1 MAGPELSVV
10 CRNCGSEVSPY
21 VTECPYCGTRIRKRA
36 PRLEREGDEIRI
48 REGRREKKRRRDA
61 ERRERNEERRVGFGE
76 DLSTKPIAT
85 FLLLAIPAVVY
96 ILLEASVLDAQ
107 DFVILGP
114 VDSEPWR
121 YLTAP
126 FAIANAGML
135 FICGVVIAACGP
147 ALERRLGSIATFL
160 LALACGALGMLA
172 AVGVDKAIG
181 DGFAVAAGPNGIA
194 LGLLAAYVAIREP
207 ERRADPDDSYDPIAA
222 GVAAAVLLAMPI
234 VFAFSR
240 SLGRDRRRPRGRP
253 VRLYGDACP
262 EAGVSKYTALDDDL
276 HAYLVEHGS
285 RQDEVLARVQ
295 EETAAMGSISAM
307 QIAPDQGA
315 FMEILTRAIGA
326 QEALEIGTFTGYS
339 AISIARGLAPAG
351 RLLCLELSEEFAETA
366 AGNLAAA
373 GVADR
378 VEIITGP
385 AVETLRKLP
394 EREHFDLVFIDADKT
409 GYPVYFEEALKR
421 TRSGGLILLD
431 NMLQD
436 GRVLDPDPD
445 DESTNAIVALN
456 EKLAGDERVDI
467 AMVAIADGITIA
479 RKR

>member
-1 MAGPELSVV
+1 M
-10 CRNCGSEVSPY
+10 
-21 VTECPYCGTRIRKRA
+21 
-36 PRLEREGDEIRI
+36 
-48 REGRREKKRRRDA
+48 
-61 ERRERNEERRVGFGE
+61 
-76 DLSTKPIAT
+76 
-85 FLLLAIPAVVY
+85 
-96 ILLEASVLDAQ
+96 
-107 DFVILGP
+107 
-114 VDSEPWR
+114 
-121 YLTAP
+121 
-126 FAIANAGML
+126 
-135 FICGVVIAACGP
+135 
-147 ALERRLGSIATFL
+147 
-160 LALACGALGMLA
+160 
-172 AVGVDKAIG
+172 
-181 DGFAVAAGPNGIA
+181 
-194 LGLLAAYVAIREP
+194 
-207 ERRADPDDSYDPIAA
+207 
-222 GVAAAVLLAMPI
+222 
-234 VFAFSR
+234 
-240 SLGRDRRRPRGRP
+240 
-253 VRLYGDACP
+253 
-262 EAGVSKYTALDDDL
+262 SKYTALDDDL
-276 HAYLVEHGS
+276 HAYLVEHGA

-295 EETAAMGSISAM
+295 EETAAMGSLAAM

-409 GYPVYFEEALKR
+409 GYSEYFEEALKR
-421 TRSGGLILLD
+421 TRPGGLILLD

>member
-1 MAGPELSVV
+1 M
-10 CRNCGSEVSPY
+10 
-21 VTECPYCGTRIRKRA
+21 
-36 PRLEREGDEIRI
+36 
-48 REGRREKKRRRDA
+48 
-61 ERRERNEERRVGFGE
+61 
-76 DLSTKPIAT
+76 
-85 FLLLAIPAVVY
+85 
-96 ILLEASVLDAQ
+96 
-107 DFVILGP
+107 
-114 VDSEPWR
+114 
-121 YLTAP
+121 
-126 FAIANAGML
+126 
-135 FICGVVIAACGP
+135 
-147 ALERRLGSIATFL
+147 
-160 LALACGALGMLA
+160 
-172 AVGVDKAIG
+172 
-181 DGFAVAAGPNGIA
+181 
-194 LGLLAAYVAIREP
+194 
-207 ERRADPDDSYDPIAA
+207 
-222 GVAAAVLLAMPI
+222 
-234 VFAFSR
+234 
-240 SLGRDRRRPRGRP
+240 
-253 VRLYGDACP
+253 
-262 EAGVSKYTALDDDL
+262 SKYTALDDDL
-276 HAYLVEHGS
+276 HAYLVEHGA

-295 EETAAMGSISAM
+295 EETAAMGSLAAM

-315 FMEILTRAIGA
+315 FMEILTRAVGA

-409 GYPVYFEEALKR
+409 GYSEYFEEALKR
-421 TRSGGLILLD
+421 TRPGGLILLD

>member
-1 MAGPELSVV
+1 
-10 CRNCGSEVSPY
+10 
-21 VTECPYCGTRIRKRA
+21 
-36 PRLEREGDEIRI
+36 
-48 REGRREKKRRRDA
+48 
-61 ERRERNEERRVGFGE
+61 
-76 DLSTKPIAT
+76 
-85 FLLLAIPAVVY
+85 
-96 ILLEASVLDAQ
+96 
-107 DFVILGP
+107 
-114 VDSEPWR
+114 
-121 YLTAP
+121 
-126 FAIANAGML
+126 
-135 FICGVVIAACGP
+135 
-147 ALERRLGSIATFL
+147 
-160 LALACGALGMLA
+160 
-172 AVGVDKAIG
+172 
-181 DGFAVAAGPNGIA
+181 
-194 LGLLAAYVAIREP
+194 
-207 ERRADPDDSYDPIAA
+207 
-222 GVAAAVLLAMPI
+222 
-234 VFAFSR
+234 
-240 SLGRDRRRPRGRP
+240 
-253 VRLYGDACP
+253 
-262 EAGVSKYTALDDDL
+262 VSKYTALDDDL

-285 RQDEVLARVQ
+285 RQDDVLARVQ
-295 EETAAMGSISAM
+295 EETAAMGSLSAM

-315 FMEILTRAIGA
+315 FMEILTRSIGA

-385 AVETLRKLP
+385 AAETLRRLP

-409 GYPVYFEEALKR
+409 GYPVYFEESLKR
-421 TRSGGLILLD
+421 TRPGGLILLD

-456 EKLAGDERVDI
+456 KKLAGDERVDL

>member
-1 MAGPELSVV
+1 M
-10 CRNCGSEVSPY
+10 
-21 VTECPYCGTRIRKRA
+21 
-36 PRLEREGDEIRI
+36 
-48 REGRREKKRRRDA
+48 
-61 ERRERNEERRVGFGE
+61 
-76 DLSTKPIAT
+76 
-85 FLLLAIPAVVY
+85 
-96 ILLEASVLDAQ
+96 
-107 DFVILGP
+107 
-114 VDSEPWR
+114 
-121 YLTAP
+121 
-126 FAIANAGML
+126 
-135 FICGVVIAACGP
+135 
-147 ALERRLGSIATFL
+147 
-160 LALACGALGMLA
+160 
-172 AVGVDKAIG
+172 
-181 DGFAVAAGPNGIA
+181 
-194 LGLLAAYVAIREP
+194 
-207 ERRADPDDSYDPIAA
+207 
-222 GVAAAVLLAMPI
+222 
-234 VFAFSR
+234 
-240 SLGRDRRRPRGRP
+240 
-253 VRLYGDACP
+253 
-262 EAGVSKYTALDDDL
+262 SKYTALDDDL

-295 EETAAMGSISAM
+295 KETAAMGSLSAM

-315 FMEILTRAIGA
+315 FMEILTRSIGA

-366 AGNLAAA
+366 AANLAAA

-385 AVETLRKLP
+385 AVETLSKLP
-394 EREHFDLVFIDADKT
+394 DREHFDLVFIDADKT

-421 TRSGGLILLD
+421 TRPGGLILLD

-456 EKLAGDERVDI
+456 QKLANDERVDL